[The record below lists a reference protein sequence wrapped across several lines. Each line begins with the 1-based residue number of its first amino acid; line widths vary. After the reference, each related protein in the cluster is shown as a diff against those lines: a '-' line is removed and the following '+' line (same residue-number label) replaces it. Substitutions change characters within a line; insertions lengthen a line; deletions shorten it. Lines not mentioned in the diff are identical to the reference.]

1 VAIAYVEHP
10 LSTDE
15 KKALLKKFDKVLDL
29 RFKPEKLEAG
39 DKVIEKEKAK

>member
-1 VAIAYVEHP
+1 MAIAYVEHP
-10 LSTDE
+10 LSIDE

-29 RFKPEKLEAG
+29 RFKPEKLETG

>member
-1 VAIAYVEHP
+1 MAIAYVEHP

-29 RFKPEKLEAG
+29 RFKPEKLETG